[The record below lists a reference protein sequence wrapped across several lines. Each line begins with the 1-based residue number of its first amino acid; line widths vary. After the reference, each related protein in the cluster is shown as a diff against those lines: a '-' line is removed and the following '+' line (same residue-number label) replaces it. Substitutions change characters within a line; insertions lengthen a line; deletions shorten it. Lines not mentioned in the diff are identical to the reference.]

1 MNLLRKL
8 LNRQHYD
15 PGLLGLFTNLFYFAR
30 RELHKYIEKMSSQ
43 ITGKVLD
50 VGCGSKPYRDLFKAV
65 TEYHGLE
72 YSESASGITHK
83 AQDFVYDGHKF
94 PFDESS
100 YDCVI
105 SSEVLEHVFNVDE
118 FLSEINRCLKKDGKL
133 LLTVP
138 FVWDEHE
145 QPGDFGRYT
154 SFGIGYLLQK
164 HGFEVIEFYKTAN
177 DISIIF
183 QLINDYIY
191 KAMMKKNHHRTF
203 VVNCFCCFF
212 NILGAILKYVL
223 PKNDDLYLDNIV
235 LARKIL

>member
-1 MNLLRKL
+1 MSSLRKII
-8 LNRQHYD
+8 NKQHYD
-15 PGLLGLFTNLFYFAR
+15 PGLLGLFTNPFYFAR
-30 RELHKYIEKMSSQ
+30 HELHKYIKKISPQ
-43 ITGKVLD
+43 ITGKILD
-50 VGCGSKPYRDLFKAV
+50 VGCGSKPYRDLFKTIA
-65 TEYHGLE
+65 EYHGLE
-72 YSESASGITHK
+72 YSESASGIAHK
-83 AQDFVYDGHKF
+83 AQDFIYDGHTF
-94 PFDESS
+94 PFEDSS

-105 SSEVLEHVFNVDE
+105 SSEVLEHVFNADE

-154 SFGIGYLLQK
+154 SFGLKYLLEE

-191 KAMMKKNHHRTF
+191 KTIMGKNNHRIF
-203 VVNCFCCFF
+203 FVNCLCCPF
-212 NILGAILKYVL
+212 NILGVLLKCIF